1 MNLVVLRGALSR
13 PPEARELRSGDL
25 IVSYDVTVPGRDGGP
40 AESVPVVWFAPP
52 AGAAAADL
60 DPGTEVV
67 VVGRVRRR
75 FFRADGS
82 TQSRTE
88 VVADRVLPARRAKAA
103 QRLVTDALAGAEEAF
118 VGSAA

>member
-13 PPEARELRSGDL
+13 PPEARDLRSGDL
-25 IVSYDVTVPGRDGGP
+25 LVTYEVTVPGHGEVP

-52 AGAAAADL
+52 TGAADL
-60 DPGTEVV
+60 EADTAVI

-75 FFRADGS
+75 FFRAGGA

-88 VVADRVLPARRAKAA
+88 VVASRVIPARRAKAA
-103 QRLVTDALAGAEEAF
+103 QRAVRAALTEAEEAL
-118 VGSAA
+118 VPQP